1 METRRGDY
9 TNVCF
14 VSVRS
19 LETWK
24 QQQPQQRAG
33 YISAVAWHVTEG
45 LCKSARRI
53 QLSHADT
60 HIHTQSPWMPRRWI
74 MHLFSLVLDEETP
87 YAATAT
93 AVGPGVPLVRYGLD
107 CIRLSAKG
115 CMKHT
120 ALFTQPSGV
129 WVEWQKAWGKRQ
141 SKKKSFILY
150 V

>member
-9 TNVCF
+9 TDVCF
-14 VSVRS
+14 VSVQS

-24 QQQPQQRAG
+24 QQQPQRRAG
-33 YISAVAWHVTEG
+33 CISAVAWHVTEG
-45 LCKSARRI
+45 LCKRARRI
-53 QLSHADT
+53 HLSHADT
-60 HIHTQSPWMPRRWI
+60 HILTRSPWTPRRWI
-74 MHLFSLVLDEETP
+74 TRLFSLALDEETP

-93 AVGPGVPLVRYGLD
+93 AVGAGGPPSPLWTWLHPTVL
-107 CIRLSAKG
+107 AKG

-141 SKKKSFILY
+141 SKKSFILY
-150 V
+150 M